1 MSDPVVPA
9 AERSRWNWKR
19 TNQTQRTLLDA
30 ALELFIENGYA
41 GTSVEDIVQRSN
53 LSIGSL
59 YHHFG
64 NKAGLYLALWQEW
77 VKDQENLVS
86 TAIEELQSRG
96 EAGTVPLFM
105 VGARAFDV
113 LCVLVDHAGQLV
125 TKKQLFDLVWP
136 GLVVEEKY
144 LRVANYARNLNKEV
158 DMIAHACGLQHARE
172 FRREHVR
179 LVSPG
184 QQSTHVRRG
193 WNISG
198 EEIMKSAEARLH
210 ATGTFQ
216 TTAMRSS
223 ALKIGRAH
231 V

>member
-86 TAIEELQSRG
+86 TAIEDLQSRG

-105 VGARAFDV
+105 VGARLPRRMLEPPVARVGV
-113 LCVLVDHAGQLV
+113 LRSGRSSRIRAAAAQRS
-125 TKKQLFDLVWP
+125 P
-136 GLVVEEKY
+136 
-144 LRVANYARNLNKEV
+144 RVAAAGHRP
-158 DMIAHACGLQHARE
+158 HAC
-172 FRREHVR
+172 
-179 LVSPG
+179 
-184 QQSTHVRRG
+184 VRRSARAARCRTSARPAVSRSA
-193 WNISG
+193 SG
-198 EEIMKSAEARLH
+198 
-210 ATGTFQ
+210 
-216 TTAMRSS
+216 RS
-223 ALKIGRAH
+223 L
-231 V
+231 

>member
-9 AERSRWNWKR
+9 AERSRWNWMR

-86 TAIEELQSRG
+86 TAIEDLQSRG
-96 EAGTVPLFM
+96 EAGTVPLCM
-105 VGARAFDV
+105 VGARAYLEGCWNHRSRGSVFFAQDGPPGFELRLRNGRHEWLRQVTV
-113 LCVLVDHAGQLV
+113 LTHASDDPLGRLTVSVMMAIVAEGAQEVV
-125 TKKQLFDLVWP
+125 T
-136 GLVVEEKY
+136 
-144 LRVANYARNLNKEV
+144 
-158 DMIAHACGLQHARE
+158 
-172 FRREHVR
+172 
-179 LVSPG
+179 
-184 QQSTHVRRG
+184 
-193 WNISG
+193 SG
-198 EEIMKSAEARLH
+198 SRADADEIMDATLLMIERVGASDTGDAVADTPAEA
-210 ATGTFQ
+210 
-216 TTAMRSS
+216 S
-223 ALKIGRAH
+223 AS
-231 V
+231 

>member
-86 TAIEELQSRG
+86 TAIEDLQSRG

-105 VGARAFDV
+105 VGARAYPR
-113 LCVLVDHAGQLV
+113 
-125 TKKQLFDLVWP
+125 LFIGCLI
-136 GLVVEEKY
+136 VV
-144 LRVANYARNLNKEV
+144 
-158 DMIAHACGLQHARE
+158 
-172 FRREHVR
+172 
-179 LVSPG
+179 
-184 QQSTHVRRG
+184 VRRRCRG
-193 WNISG
+193 RGVDSG
-198 EEIMKSAEARLH
+198 MRVRQWPRRAAVAGL
-210 ATGTFQ
+210 
-216 TTAMRSS
+216 RSS
-223 ALKIGRAH
+223 GL
-231 V
+231 